1 MISCRVSCQVISCDV
16 MSCHVMVCN
25 SFDVT
30 YQTHNFIIYIYILV
44 YYSVI
49 LQQLQAC
56 RDLTILGM
64 VVVTSVFDQ
73 QSDG

>member
-1 MISCRVSCQVISCDV
+1 MISCQVISCDV

-30 YQTHNFIIYIYILV
+30 YQTHNFIIYILV